1 MSNITKMLLLS
12 VSMIMPLGLH
22 AQQQP
27 TAPPDPVLSKL
38 TDAEQTKIDDLKK
51 SLENY
56 QLRGMVLK
64 NEFDKQMANLNSN
77 YTTDSA
83 ELTKNANAYLKAH
96 GLEKADEW
104 NQSTLQFVVIPA
116 NKPNP
121 TPKPIPNRPSPKPA
135 GAPSK

>member
-12 VSMIMPLGLH
+12 VSMVMPLGLY

-27 TAPPDPVLSKL
+27 ATPDPVFSKL

-56 QLRGMVLK
+56 QLRGIVLK

-77 YTTDSA
+77 YTTDST
-83 ELTKNANAYLKAH
+83 ELSKDADAYLKAH
-96 GLEKADEW
+96 GLEKANEW
-104 NQSTLQFVVIPA
+104 DKNTLQYIVIP
-116 NKPNP
+116 KPALAAKP
-121 TPKPIPNRPSPKPA
+121 TPKPE
-135 GAPSK
+135 GAIKK